1 MQIYEPFTE
10 KPGPGA
16 IFDKKIYFK
25 MRWDHGKKFY
35 KRLIYESVDDG
46 SLS

>member
-16 IFDKKIYFK
+16 IFDKKIYLK
-25 MRWDHGKKFY
+25 WDGIMEKI
-35 KRLIYESVDDG
+35 L
-46 SLS
+46 